1 MNNPKRNVRMR
12 RSAAVLFIASL
23 LSAFPALSE
32 EMPHITGESL
42 SDKPVDF
49 PSACAGSVCI
59 IVIGFS
65 HSSKSQVTAWAD
77 RTNAEFHNN
86 PNVAIYSIAVLEDA
100 PRFVRGMA
108 VHGMKSGT
116 PVGQRDHFAVVYK
129 GELDLKRLTGF
140 QKSEGADA
148 YILFA

>member
-1 MNNPKRNVRMR
+1 M
-12 RSAAVLFIASL
+12 
-23 LSAFPALSE
+23 
-32 EMPHITGESL
+32 
-42 SDKPVDF
+42 
-49 PSACAGSVCI
+49 
-59 IVIGFS
+59 
-65 HSSKSQVTAWAD
+65 TAWED

-116 PVGQRDHFAVVYK
+116 PVGQRDHFVVVYK
-129 GELDLKRLTGF
+129 GELDLKRVTGF

-148 YILFA
+148 YILLLDRECELKGTTHGAMTEAAFSELNKRISSLLTN